1 MTQRKKKLLFIQISI
16 FIFATILLYF
26 AYNDGNN
33 INKKTAI
40 KPKDK
45 LDAPLETN
53 KSNNFEDVEY
63 KGVDL
68 NGNRYVI
75 QSEKASFEIDKPELI
90 DMEVMHA
97 IFYFK
102 DGSVLKIWGD
112 YGTYNNQTKDME
124 FRKNIIATRE
134 NENLKDREKDYLYA
148 DNLDYLNSEG
158 LLSIYGNVVTESI
171 EGSIIADKIKI
182 DLESETLNASMFDN
196 SKVKV
201 KVKEK

>member
-148 DNLDYLNSEG
+148 DNLD
-158 LLSIYGNVVTESI
+158 
-171 EGSIIADKIKI
+171 
-182 DLESETLNASMFDN
+182 
-196 SKVKV
+196 
-201 KVKEK
+201 

>member
-1 MTQRKKKLLFIQISI
+1 MTKRKKKLLFIQISI
-16 FIFATILLYF
+16 FLFATILLYF
-26 AYNDGNN
+26 AYNDGNK
-33 INKKTAI
+33 IDKKTLI
-40 KPKDK
+40 KPEDK
-45 LDAPLETN
+45 QNAPLEKN
-53 KSNNFEDVEY
+53 ASNNFEDVEY

-75 QSEKASFEIDKPELI
+75 QSEKARFELDKPELI
-90 DMEVMHA
+90 DMKVMHA

-102 DGSVLKIWGD
+102 DGSILKIWGD

-124 FRKNIIATRE
+124 FRENIIATRE

>member
-1 MTQRKKKLLFIQISI
+1 MTKRKKKLLFIKISI
-16 FIFATILLYF
+16 FLFATILLYF
-26 AYNDGNN
+26 AYNDGNK
-33 INKKTAI
+33 IDKKTLI
-40 KPKDK
+40 KPEDK
-45 LDAPLETN
+45 QNAPLEKN
-53 KSNNFEDVEY
+53 ASNNFEDVEY

-75 QSEKASFEIDKPELI
+75 QSEKARFELDKPELI
-90 DMEVMHA
+90 DMKVMHA

-102 DGSVLKIWGD
+102 DGSILKIWGD

-124 FRKNIIATRE
+124 FRENIIATRE

>member
-1 MTQRKKKLLFIQISI
+1 M
-16 FIFATILLYF
+16 YF
-26 AYNDGNN
+26 VYNDGNK
-33 INKKTAI
+33 INKKTVI

-45 LDAPLETN
+45 LDIPLEDN

-75 QSEKASFEIDKPELI
+75 QSEKASFKIDKPELI
-90 DMEVMHA
+90 DMKVMHA

-148 DNLDYLNSEG
+148 DNLDYYNSEG

-171 EGSIIADKIKI
+171 EGNIIADKLKI
-182 DLESETLNASMFDN
+182 DLESETINASMFDN

-201 KVKEK
+201 KVKGK

>member
-1 MTQRKKKLLFIQISI
+1 VTKRKKKLLFIQISI
-16 FIFATILLYF
+16 FLFATILLYF
-26 AYNDGNN
+26 AYNDGNK
-33 INKKTAI
+33 IDKKTLI
-40 KPKDK
+40 KPEDK
-45 LDAPLETN
+45 QNAPLEKN
-53 KSNNFEDVEY
+53 ASNNFEDVEY

-75 QSEKASFEIDKPELI
+75 QSEKARFELDKPELI
-90 DMEVMHA
+90 DMKVMHA

-102 DGSVLKIWGD
+102 DGSILKIWGD

-124 FRKNIIATRE
+124 FRENIIATRE